1 MSNYACFSKWRA
13 STGRYDVI
21 VTRIE
26 EPDYSH
32 EIQEATELRAF
43 INENYDLRPSELAI
57 KILDNYLGA
66 VKVEVRDWNRNGV
79 VIERESYGTSNI

>member
-1 MSNYACFSKWRA
+1 MGYSCFSRWRA
-13 STGRYDVI
+13 STGKYDVI
-21 VTRIE
+21 VTRVE
-26 EPDYSH
+26 EPDYAH

-43 INENYDLRPSELAI
+43 ISDNYDLSPSELAV

-79 VIERESYGTSNI
+79 IVERDFYGTSDL